1 MEVNAG
7 FHLFI
12 VLLLVTFCSFQKPR
26 NYVITGINTAFYI
39 HTSKYRF
46 NNRLC
51 FFSHQFPE
59 MLTVQSAALLV
70 PRHSLCI
77 ETSKYLSEN
86 EKNDSSS
93 LSIFLG
99 PSL

>member
-1 MEVNAG
+1 MSV
-7 FHLFI
+7 
-12 VLLLVTFCSFQKPR
+12 
-26 NYVITGINTAFYI
+26 
-39 HTSKYRF
+39 
-46 NNRLC
+46 
-51 FFSHQFPE
+51 FFFHQFPE

-86 EKNDSSS
+86 EKNDCSS
-93 LSIFLG
+93 LAIFLG

>member
-1 MEVNAG
+1 MMSLQTLIQH
-7 FHLFI
+7 F
-12 VLLLVTFCSFQKPR
+12 T
-26 NYVITGINTAFYI
+26 YI
-39 HTSKYRF
+39 HLNIDYKH
-46 NNRLC
+46 LC
-51 FFSHQFPE
+51 FFFHQFPE

-86 EKNDSSS
+86 EKNDCSS